1 MHLNLL
7 FSDYSG
13 TGFISG
19 WLSGLSMA
27 LVEYPHLPFTTEQM
41 EMFSGRHSYIC
52 NTYRGKHL
60 SSYCCCQQC
69 CLSASGWTRLI
80 FLWAVSER
88 SIGGKLPKSCKNAI
102 VASGRKSS
110 NAVNT
115 LLKLLFL
122 SLSVEILTKCLK
134 KNILWN
140 VLTTFSKRVWLINTM
155 GFFLLEQ
162 PFIPAGVFWVNKIKV
177 WKTSGSKNTNRFR
190 KERA

>member
-27 LVEYPHLPFTTEQM
+27 LVEYPHLPITTEQM

-88 SIGGKLPKSCKNAI
+88 SIGRKLPKSCKNAI
-102 VASGRKSS
+102 DDSGRKSS

-122 SLSVEILTKCLK
+122 SLSVEILTKCLEK
-134 KNILWN
+134 KIRLECFDHLFKKS
-140 VLTTFSKRVWLINTM
+140 VINKYN
-155 GFFLLEQ
+155 GLLSTWAALYTCWSLLGEQ
-162 PFIPAGVFWVNKIKV
+162 D
-177 WKTSGSKNTNRFR
+177 
-190 KERA
+190 